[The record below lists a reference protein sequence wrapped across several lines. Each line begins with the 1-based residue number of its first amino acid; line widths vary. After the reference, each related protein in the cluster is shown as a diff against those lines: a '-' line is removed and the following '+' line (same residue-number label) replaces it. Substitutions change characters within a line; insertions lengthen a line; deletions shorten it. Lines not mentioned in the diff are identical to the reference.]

1 LIWHPV
7 GRSATDKNQWIIL
20 KARDDKSKSVQRWR
34 PVSFIGPNK
43 LVLMRVFK
51 EMGIKLQPSAK
62 RAVTSFPDRFL
73 DWRDQYLTPPPG

>member
-1 LIWHPV
+1 MSLSFSTAIP
-7 GRSATDKNQWIIL
+7 RENRL
-20 KARDDKSKSVQRWR
+20 RWR
-34 PVSFIGPNK
+34 SVSFVGSNK
-43 LVLMRVFK
+43 LVLMGVFK